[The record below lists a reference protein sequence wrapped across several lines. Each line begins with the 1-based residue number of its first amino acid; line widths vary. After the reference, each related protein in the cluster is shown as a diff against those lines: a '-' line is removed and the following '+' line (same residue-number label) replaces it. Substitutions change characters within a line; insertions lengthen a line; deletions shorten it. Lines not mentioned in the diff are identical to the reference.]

1 MSAPR
6 EVVIDARW
14 LRTGIGR
21 YILTLLKN
29 LKPKLP
35 DTLLTCITMSAHAA
49 TLAPLC
55 DRIIEMNCGIYS
67 LAEQL
72 RLPLAAEG
80 ASVFCAPHYNIPI
93 LRRGPMV
100 VTIHDLTHLLFP
112 EYRGTMR
119 ARIYANA
126 MFRIA
131 SLRANRIIT
140 PSHYTRNCLIER
152 LAADPAKIS
161 VVPCTVSG
169 AFHQQPKEQAAEA
182 VRILCGVDAP
192 YILFVGSAAPHKN
205 LVTLLKAHRL
215 LYAKHRDAPHLVL
228 VLPRKADSTG
238 VDRELGSLLANQSV
252 HCLHSISDESLA
264 ALYAAA
270 VMTVMPS
277 FEEGFG
283 LPVIESMGC
292 GTPVACSRAAS
303 LPEIA
308 GDGAIYFDPHSAE
321 EMVWAIDQLFTSQDL
336 RRRLAERG
344 IQRAASF
351 SGTRAASAYA
361 AILASVATDTTP
373 ATVPE
378 RQYGL

>member
-1 MSAPR
+1 VSAPR
-6 EVVIDARW
+6 EVLIDARW

-21 YILTLLKN
+21 YILTLLKD

-35 DTLLTCITMSAHAA
+35 DTLLTCITMPVHAA
-49 TLAPLC
+49 ALAPLC

-72 RLPLAAEG
+72 RLPLAAAS
-80 ASVFCAPHYNIPI
+80 ASVFCAPHYNVPI
-93 LRRGPMV
+93 LRRGPIV
-100 VTIHDLTHLLFP
+100 VTIHDLTHLLFA
-112 EYRGTMR
+112 EYRGTLR

-126 MFRIA
+126 MLRIA
-131 SLRANRIIT
+131 SARADHIIT
-140 PSHYTRNCLIER
+140 PSHYTRYCLIEH
-152 LAADPAKIS
+152 LGADPTKIS
-161 VVPCTVSG
+161 VVPCTVG
-169 AFHQQPKEQAAEA
+169 EAFRQQPKQQAAQA
-182 VRILCGVDAP
+182 VRNLYGVDAP

-205 LVTLLKAHRL
+205 LAALLKAYRL
-215 LYAKHRDAPHLVL
+215 LCAKRRDEPHLVL
-228 VLPRKADSTG
+228 VLPREADSTG
-238 VDRELGSLLANQSV
+238 VDRELGSLFANRSV
-252 HCLHSISDESLA
+252 HCLHSIPDESLA

-283 LPVIESMGC
+283 LPVIESMAC

-308 GDGAIYFDPHSAE
+308 GDGAIYFDPNSAE

-336 RRRLAERG
+336 HRRLAERG
-344 IQRAASF
+344 LRRAASF

-361 AILASVATDTTP
+361 AVLDSVVTDTKP
-373 ATVPE
+373 AAIPE
-378 RQYGL
+378 RQHGL